1 MPYHLIYTIVFSI
14 LLLAG
19 VASVFLLVFPSL
31 PFMFLI
37 ALIFGFI
44 DKFQHLTA
52 LNIIILAVI
61 AVVSIV
67 IDYLSGIIG
76 AKIGGA
82 SREAIILG
90 IVGLIIGLIIFP
102 PFGSAIGLFLGILA
116 SEIIH
121 IKDIKKALKSAT
133 GGLLGSLAGT
143 AIQLILS
150 ILFLV
155 LFIIFALK

>member
-1 MPYHLIYTIVFSI
+1 MEYLILVIVFSI
-14 LLLAG
+14 LLFAG
-19 VASVFLLVFPSL
+19 IASVFLLVFPSL
-31 PFMFLI
+31 PLMFI
-37 ALIFGFI
+37 IVLIFGFI

-52 LNIIILAVI
+52 SNIIILAMI
-61 AVVSIV
+61 AAISIV

-102 PFGSAIGLFLGILA
+102 PFGSAIGLFFGILA

-121 IKDIKKALKSAT
+121 IKDLKKALKSAT

-143 AIQLILS
+143 SLQLILA
-150 ILFLV
+150 ILFEV
-155 LFIIFALK
+155 LFIIFALN

>member
-1 MPYHLIYTIVFSI
+1 MTHLILTIVFSI

-31 PFMFLI
+31 PFMFVVV
-37 ALIFGFI
+37 LIFGFI
-44 DKFQHLTA
+44 DQFQHLTTVN
-52 LNIIILAVI
+52 LIIFGVLAAI
-61 AVVSIV
+61 SIG
-67 IDYLSGIIG
+67 IDYFSGLIG

-90 IVGLIIGLIIFP
+90 IVGLILGLIIFP
-102 PFGSAIGLFLGILA
+102 PFGSAIGLFLGILI

-121 IKDIKKALKSAT
+121 FKDIKKALKSAT

-143 AIQLILS
+143 VIQLILA
-150 ILFLV
+150 ILFLT
-155 LFIIFALK
+155 LFIIFAIN

>member
-1 MPYHLIYTIVFSI
+1 MSYLILVIVFAI
-14 LLLAG
+14 FLFAG
-19 VASVFLLVFPSL
+19 IASVFLLVFPSL
-31 PFMFLI
+31 PLMFII

-44 DKFQHLTA
+44 DKFQHLTT
-52 LNIIILAVI
+52 LNIIILASL
-61 AVVSIV
+61 AVASIV
-67 IDYLSGIIG
+67 IDYLSGLIG
-76 AKIGGA
+76 AKIGSA

-102 PFGSAIGLFLGILA
+102 PFGSAIGLFFGILA

-121 IKDIKKALKSAT
+121 IKNLKKALKSAT

-143 AIQLILS
+143 ALQLILA
-150 ILFLV
+150 ILFEV